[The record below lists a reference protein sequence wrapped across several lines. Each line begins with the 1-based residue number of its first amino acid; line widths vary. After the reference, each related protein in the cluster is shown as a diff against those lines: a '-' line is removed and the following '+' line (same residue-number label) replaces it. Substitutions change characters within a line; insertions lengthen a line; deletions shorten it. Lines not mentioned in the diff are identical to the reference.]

1 MTGGRVDESEK
12 KNQHIEEEKKVQ
24 TCDDWF
30 AKFVTTPNSRYIIVW
45 NIVMT
50 VFYLTAI
57 IMDTLIMGFHLQL
70 LVIPEINIMQSG
82 FSAVMLIDIILKFFI
97 AIRNS
102 QTDEEDEEEEEED
115 ERKVTKSSP
124 IAQSD

>member
-1 MTGGRVDESEK
+1 
-12 KNQHIEEEKKVQ
+12 
-24 TCDDWF
+24 
-30 AKFVTTPNSRYIIVW
+30 
-45 NIVMT
+45 
-50 VFYLTAI
+50 
-57 IMDTLIMGFHLQL
+57 
-70 LVIPEINIMQSG
+70 
-82 FSAVMLIDIILKFFI
+82 MLIDIILKFFI